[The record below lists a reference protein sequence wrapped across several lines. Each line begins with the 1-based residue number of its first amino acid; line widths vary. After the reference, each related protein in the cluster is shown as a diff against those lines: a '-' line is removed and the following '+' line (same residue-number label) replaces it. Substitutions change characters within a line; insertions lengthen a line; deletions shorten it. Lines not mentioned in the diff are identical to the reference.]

1 MATVGA
7 SHKEVQYITVLFL
20 HEFKTSKRI
29 CTGQGLCLR
38 ITYASNQAQATHRG
52 PQDMAGQGLV
62 GPALPSGPSRLSG
75 QELLAP
81 PSLHVHFGHPS
92 LPWVQGTH
100 RVLVLQ
106 VCPSLLWFLATQ

>member
-52 PQDMAGQGLV
+52 PGKEKGLSDRSGRLMASQYFPTPSWDFRGDAAKQVLLEATGL
-62 GPALPSGPSRLSG
+62 
-75 QELLAP
+75 
-81 PSLHVHFGHPS
+81 H
-92 LPWVQGTH
+92 
-100 RVLVLQ
+100 
-106 VCPSLLWFLATQ
+106 